1 MAIHDSWF
9 DTPTILHDV
18 SPRVRKSSSTVSFS
32 HFCNQVQSW
41 PAPIKLAPKQ
51 SMLMTDVASTA
62 IQGTW
67 FLFRPEKSFGACLS
81 MARV

>member
-1 MAIHDSWF
+1 M
-9 DTPTILHDV
+9 
-18 SPRVRKSSSTVSFS
+18 
-32 HFCNQVQSW
+32 
-41 PAPIKLAPKQ
+41 KLAPKQ

-67 FLFRPEKSFGACLS
+67 FLFNAEKSLGACLS